1 MIYRVKINSNT
12 YETKRYLDSFL
23 ENSKVLTEDSVEY
36 KKLKQNRGLY
46 RNFLNIMNFL
56 NKKDYNYQTNLNLAL
71 KEITSL
77 DELPYFLN
85 LFVDKISSIEEF
97 NTNYQYL
104 DALKKLSQ
112 NISKKAYN
120 FPTIFLIAYLDNL
133 FQKHFL
139 SLSSQELEEI
149 FKNTFLES
157 KENSFLLNSQIGIDK
172 KSIDFQKIWFDRL
185 KIAFQYFLESKHLCF
200 DCQRVKGLNCPKVK
214 SPTKLSIDRFP
225 FIENGVQE
233 VVTEEDNLYYPLY
246 KGEFVKTFVVS
257 ECDDFVSE
265 PPQKRDT
272 GISLIKKAN

>member
-46 RNFLNIMNFL
+46 RNFRNIMKFL
-56 NKKDYNYQTNLNLAL
+56 NKKDYNYQTDLNLVL
-71 KEITSL
+71 KEINSL
-77 DELPYFLN
+77 DELPYFFN

-97 NTNYQYL
+97 STDYQYL
-104 DALKKLSQ
+104 DVLKKLEQ
-112 NISKKAYN
+112 NISKKDYN
-120 FPTIFLIAYLDNL
+120 YPTIFLIAYLDNL
-133 FQKHFL
+133 FQKHF
-139 SLSSQELEEI
+139 SPLSSQKLEEF

-157 KENSFLLNSQIGIDK
+157 KENSFLLNFQIDIDK

-185 KIAFQYFLESKHLCF
+185 KIAFQYFWESKHLCF
-200 DCQRVKGLNCPKVK
+200 DCQRVKGLNCLKVK
-214 SPTKLSIDRFP
+214 SPTKFSIDRFP

-233 VVTEEDNLYYPLY
+233 VVTKEDNLNYPLY
-246 KGEFVKTFVVS
+246 KGEFIKTFIVS
-257 ECDDFVSE
+257 ECEDFISE
-265 PPQKRDT
+265 LSQKRET